1 MFFEVVKPVEEETP
15 VDFISDSDEE
25 VVTAAIDDIKVSDKD
40 SVIIGKGREGTETL
54 STWTVEMPTSFFD
67 GKTDA
72 YVSLTM
78 TDVSEDLPADI
89 PEKRKEEIK
98 DMTVISIMMVVG
110 ETQTHSFDAP
120 VTVKFA
126 YTPKAGEDTGKLVVY
141 YVNTETSALERYDAT
156 YSDGFVIF
164 ETDHFSYWAVGEQSS
179 GSDDDGLYLL
189 VTIIIVIA
197 AISAVGIVIL
207 RKN

>member
-1 MFFEVVKPVEEETP
+1 
-15 VDFISDSDEE
+15 
-25 VVTAAIDDIKVSDKD
+25 
-40 SVIIGKGREGTETL
+40 
-54 STWTVEMPTSFFD
+54 
-67 GKTDA
+67 
-72 YVSLTM
+72 M
-78 TDVSEDLPADI
+78 TDVSENLPADI
-89 PEKRKEEIK
+89 PEKQKEIK

-156 YSDGFVIF
+156 YSDGFVTF
-164 ETDHFSYWAVGEQSS
+164 ETDHFSYWAAGEQSS
-179 GSDDDGLYLL
+179 GSNDDELYLL
-189 VTIIIVIA
+189 AMVIIVTA
-197 AISAVGIVIL
+197 VISAVGIVIL